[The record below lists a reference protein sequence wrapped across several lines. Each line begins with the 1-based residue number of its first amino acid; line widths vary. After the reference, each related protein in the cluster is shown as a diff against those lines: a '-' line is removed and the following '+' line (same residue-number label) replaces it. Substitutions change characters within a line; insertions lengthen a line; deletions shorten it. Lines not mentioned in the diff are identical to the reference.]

1 MTIGKSALSTLSAR
15 SIEALVEKVRVRLDY
30 PEYGELAGYREALEA
45 LDRLAQ
51 LAHDARRMGA
61 VRAD

>member
-1 MTIGKSALSTLSAR
+1 MSTTLSAR